1 MGKNLKDMTRQEQA
15 AYFKSKDFCGEELKI
30 VMDAISYGISADYLQ
45 LFEDTTLT
53 AENMENMFT
62 AMKEDYGVE
71 AALFLSTIHQGETGR
86 IILERRWQGRI
97 EQDSR
102 KIQGI
107 RHNPLTAWERG
118 KSRNGWIP
126 GI

>member
-45 LFEDTTLT
+45 LFEDTTLS
-53 AENMENMFT
+53 AETMENMFT

-71 AALFLSTIHQGETGR
+71 AASFLSAIHQG
-86 IILERRWQGRI
+86 
-97 EQDSR
+97 DR
-102 KIQGI
+102 K
-107 RHNPLTAWERG
+107 
-118 KSRNGWIP
+118 SVV
-126 GI
+126 